1 MINRDERC
9 VYVAD
14 SPAVAEVIVGW
25 LGEQGVSAQVMN
37 SATLG
42 GLDGLT
48 PWSTTGVSSVGI
60 EIWVNDL
67 AQADDARKLL
77 EEHDKDIAAKRAKTA
92 SIVGPVAV
100 VCEECGH
107 NNVFAGNQAGSTQDC
122 EECGAYLDVPGPD
135 DEDWDAVD
143 DDDEGEEPDENIKA
157 K

>member
-1 MINRDERC
+1 MINRDEHC

-14 SPAVAEVIVGW
+14 SPGVAEVIVIW
-25 LGEQGVSAQVMN
+25 LGEQGVPAQVMN
-37 SATLG
+37 TATLG

-48 PWSTTGVSSVGI
+48 PWSSTGVASAGI

-67 AQADDARKLL
+67 AQADEARKLL
-77 EEHDKDIAAKRAKTA
+77 EEHDKDIAAKREKAA
-92 SIVGPVAV
+92 STVGPVAV

-107 NNVFAGNQAGSTQDC
+107 ETLFSGKQVGSTQEC

-135 DEDWDAVD
+135 DDDWDE
-143 DDDEGEEPDENIKA
+143 DDDEDDEAPNENITA